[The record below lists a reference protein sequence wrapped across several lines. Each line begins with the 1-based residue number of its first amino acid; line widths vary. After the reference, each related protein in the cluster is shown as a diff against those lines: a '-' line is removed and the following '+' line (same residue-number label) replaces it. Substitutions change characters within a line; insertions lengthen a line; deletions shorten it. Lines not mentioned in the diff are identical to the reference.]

1 MPGNRPDE
9 PGASSLF
16 AGQRCSG
23 KIVTISNRILFLR
36 LYHLQQQVQ
45 PRQPHKN
52 NHAHPRPCRILS
64 GMAFTTDGYPL

>member
-23 KIVTISNRILFLR
+23 KIVTISNRILFLGFKR
-36 LYHLQQQVQ
+36 SEAKFELAMCLFAKQTYGT
-45 PRQPHKN
+45 
-52 NHAHPRPCRILS
+52 AH
-64 GMAFTTDGYPL
+64 